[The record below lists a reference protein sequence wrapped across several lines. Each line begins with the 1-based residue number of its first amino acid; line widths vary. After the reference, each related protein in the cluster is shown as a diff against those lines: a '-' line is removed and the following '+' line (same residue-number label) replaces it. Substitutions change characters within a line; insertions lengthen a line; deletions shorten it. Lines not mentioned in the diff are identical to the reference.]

1 MVHTLGASTSMLAFT
16 IGGGTDWLGVFT
28 TNLDNLTTQNGG
40 ALSQIGTLFLTFVAT
55 MMLIKMVVQW
65 NTASMSFSINP
76 LFSSP
81 LQGGQLVNF
90 LFRLAICALME
101 TYWVNPI
108 PGAGF
113 GLSHLFSYCAA
124 QIVQTLDQNSLSNLQ
139 TLLQQAGDGTEAPS
153 LLQMDQLVCY
163 YLVVCILGAAQ
174 GILFLINIS
183 GFILYAV
190 CALFGP
196 IFIPLYMTD
205 SFRGKFLRFVEVL
218 LSLAMVRA
226 VAAAFVFVWAGFMS
240 TFIQQTFAGDYSLKM
255 WLANFIP
262 VAMVFICFIV
272 NMLYIPSITQMIFGG
287 GAGLVGGAERA
298 IMRGLAER

>member
-1 MVHTLGASTSMLAFT
+1 MLAFT

-65 NTASMSFSINP
+65 NTASMSFSVNP

-101 TYWVNPI
+101 TYWIRPI

-124 QIVQTLDQNSLSNLQ
+124 QIVQVLDQNSLSNLQ
-139 TLLQQAGDGTEAPS
+139 DLLRQAGDGTPDPS
-153 LLQMDQLVCY
+153 MLQIKEIICY
-163 YLVVCILGAAQ
+163 YLVACILGAVQ

-196 IFIPLYMTD
+196 IFIPLYMTE

-226 VAAAFVFVWAGFMS
+226 VAAAFIFVWGGFM
-240 TFIQQTFAGDYSLKM
+240 TAFIQQTFNNDYSLDM
-255 WLANFIP
+255 WAANLIP
-262 VAMVFICFIV
+262 CLMIFVCFII
-272 NMLYIPSITQMIFGG
+272 NMLFVPSITQMIFGG
-287 GAGLVGGAERA
+287 GAGLVGAASDVIVRWK
-298 IMRGLAER
+298 